1 MIARQLASL
10 ALRSP
15 AVAAA
20 TSSFSAARVAAPRT
34 AASASIRAL
43 SSSAVMRASGP
54 PVIQGEGSPDG
65 EVPSDEA
72 QATGLERFELLGRL
86 DGVDVFNLK
95 PLDASR
101 VGTVKQPITVESLHN
116 TRIVGCTGSPAG
128 SHDTIW
134 LHLNTELEHHRCP
147 ECGSVYKLDFIGD
160 ADAGHH

>member
-10 ALRSP
+10 ALRAP
-15 AVAAA
+15 
-20 TSSFSAARVAAPRT
+20 AARAAFPRT
-34 AASASIRAL
+34 ASFAPAPAMSSVRAL
-43 SSSAVMRASGP
+43 SSSAAWRAAGP
-54 PVIQGEGSPDG
+54 PVITGEGSADG
-65 EVPSDEA
+65 EVPTDES

-86 DGVDVFNLK
+86 DGVDVFDLK

-101 VGTVKQPITVESLHN
+101 VGTLKDPIKVKSLF
-116 TRIVGCTGSPAG
+116 TERIIGCTGSPAG

-160 ADAGHH
+160 ADQDHHH